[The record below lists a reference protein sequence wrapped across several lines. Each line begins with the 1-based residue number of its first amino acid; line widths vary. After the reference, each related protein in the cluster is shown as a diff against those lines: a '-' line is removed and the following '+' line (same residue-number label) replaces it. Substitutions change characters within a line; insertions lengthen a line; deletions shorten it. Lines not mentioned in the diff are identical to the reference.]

1 MAFGPCIPPPGLPMV
16 RIIVQIRCKV
26 IIWAVLAMSRDI
38 EETYT
43 TCRSYGHV
51 LVLDVRSGLIS
62 MPQRPIKSPSE
73 L

>member
-1 MAFGPCIPPPGLPMV
+1 MV
-16 RIIVQIRCKV
+16 RIIVQIRCNV

-38 EETYT
+38 EKNVHHVS
-43 TCRSYGHV
+43 RSYGHV